1 MTDPVPSKDQ
11 VRLAA
16 LEHRLLS
23 EEQEARAADI
33 EHKLRFA
40 WAQKKGARLIVDLR
54 DEIERQQAQ
63 IATLKGYIERTA
75 LAGYRCAECAARLTA
90 EPLVDPL
97 ETETRA
103 ATSRGAHSTEDAG
116 RSRPSYAPA
125 AHGGRIMTIAE
136 CAEAE
141 GGIPFVDMEASTEP
155 LTHQEIFSAVHHHA
169 SEIMRL
175 TAAVPAQCSSQPPGA
190 GKA

>member
-90 EPLVDPL
+90 EACGGCNGTKLVSVRMGDGSMEDRECPFCC
-97 ETETRA
+97 
-103 ATSRGAHSTEDAG
+103 ST
-116 RSRPSYAPA
+116 
-125 AHGGRIMTIAE
+125 
-136 CAEAE
+136 
-141 GGIPFVDMEASTEP
+141 
-155 LTHQEIFSAVHHHA
+155 
-169 SEIMRL
+169 
-175 TAAVPAQCSSQPPGA
+175 QPPGA
-190 GKA
+190 GQ